1 MPRFEDEMPM
11 ADGNTNDLP
20 DLEWRHEQA
29 TDPKPPAADEDE
41 FVDDEMSMSD
51 GNNHKPLDLNA
62 GYEQTSMPNNN
73 KNRLERERAEQA
85 RTRTGN
91 TAAPKAT

>member
-1 MPRFEDEMPM
+1 M

-51 GNNHKPLDLNA
+51 GNTH
-62 GYEQTSMPNNN
+62 
-73 KNRLERERAEQA
+73 
-85 RTRTGN
+85 
-91 TAAPKAT
+91 